1 MPEVEIIYSDV
12 KFTKSV
18 PKDNN
23 SSSTDTTYA
32 EVQISKQEDTKDL
45 SIHVQKKE
53 DVQQPDRKS
62 KMSPAVLV
70 VLISLVVLLAAA
82 ASGLVALYITNSKA
96 LQSLNEEIDMLKKNN
111 SESID
116 QPTSPPPATCPSCPA
131 TPSSPTS
138 GTTEPTS
145 PPSTSP
151 PSTSPP
157 SASPPSTSPPSTSP
171 PSTSPPSTCPPSTC
185 PPSTCPEPSTNPPTN
200 TTRSL
205 TCEAGWEPHGGN
217 CYYFSTSKSSWTDSR
232 RSCTDL
238 GSDLVKIDSREEQ
251 AFLLGRVRDL
261 MKDNEDRFWI
271 GLTDSKEEGKWLWVD
286 GSALD
291 QSLSF
296 WNQTQPD
303 NNSPAHSAEAE
314 SDCVRM
320 GKKGKKGGSDDLKSW
335 FDTSCKYPQK
345 SICEKTAK
353 LSSCV

>member
-1 MPEVEIIYSDV
+1 MR
-12 KFTKSV
+12 FTKSAPRGNASLV
-18 PKDNN
+18 DDNIYDDVMVSKQDNVSSFANN
-23 SSSTDTTYA
+23 SCTED
-32 EVQISKQEDTKDL
+32 QLSKQKADL
-45 SIHVQKKE
+45 
-53 DVQQPDRKS
+53 QQPGPDRKS
-62 KMSPAVLV
+62 KISPGHAVLL
-70 VLISLVVLLAAA
+70 VLMALLVIAVFALSITVFYLTKNERCQTLKEDLESLKMI
-82 ASGLVALYITNSKA
+82 ALD
-96 LQSLNEEIDMLKKNN
+96 E
-111 SESID
+111 
-116 QPTSPPPATCPSCPA
+116 TC
-131 TPSSPTS
+131 
-138 GTTEPTS
+138 
-145 PPSTSP
+145 
-151 PSTSPP
+151 
-157 SASPPSTSPPSTSP
+157 
-171 PSTSPPSTCPPSTC
+171 
-185 PPSTCPEPSTNPPTN
+185 
-200 TTRSL
+200 L

>member
-1 MPEVEIIYSDV
+1 MIYKMTEDASCCLQTTQTSTEIYSSW
-12 KFTKSV
+12 FTEGFV
-18 PKDNN
+18 F
-23 SSSTDTTYA
+23 
-32 EVQISKQEDTKDL
+32 E
-45 SIHVQKKE
+45 
-53 DVQQPDRKS
+53 
-62 KMSPAVLV
+62 
-70 VLISLVVLLAAA
+70 
-82 ASGLVALYITNSKA
+82 G
-96 LQSLNEEIDMLKKNN
+96 
-111 SESID
+111 
-116 QPTSPPPATCPSCPA
+116 
-131 TPSSPTS
+131 
-138 GTTEPTS
+138 
-145 PPSTSP
+145 
-151 PSTSPP
+151 
-157 SASPPSTSPPSTSP
+157 
-171 PSTSPPSTCPPSTC
+171 
-185 PPSTCPEPSTNPPTN
+185 
-200 TTRSL
+200 L

>member
-1 MPEVEIIYSDV
+1 MPEVEVTYSEV

-53 DVQQPDRKS
+53 ADVQQPDRKS

-82 ASGLVALYITNSKA
+82 ASGLVALYITNNKA
-96 LQSLNEEIDMLKKNN
+96 LQSLNEEIDMLKKNI
-111 SESID
+111 SQSID

-138 GTTEPTS
+138 GTTEPLL
-145 PPSTSP
+145 P
-151 PSTSPP
+151 
-157 SASPPSTSPPSTSP
+157 TSPPSTSP

-185 PPSTCPEPSTNPPTN
+185 PPSTCPPSTSPPSTCPPSTCPPSTCPPTN
-200 TTRSL
+200 TTRNL
-205 TCEAGWEPHGGN
+205 TCEAGWEKHGGSL
-217 CYYFSTSKSSWTDSR
+217 YYFNTSKSSWTDSR
-232 RSCTDL
+232 RSCADL

-251 AFLLGRVRDL
+251 VFLIGRVRDL
-261 MKDNEDRFWI
+261 MKDNQDKFWI
-271 GLTDSKEEGKWLWVD
+271 GLTDSKEEGKWLWMD

-303 NNSPAHSAEAE
+303 NKSPAHSAEAE
-314 SDCVRM
+314 ADCVRM
-320 GKKGKKGGSDDLKSW
+320 GKKEKKGGSDDLKSW
-335 FDTSCKYPQK
+335 FDTSCKRPQK

-353 LSSCV
+353 LSSSV

>member
-1 MPEVEIIYSDV
+1 MPEVEVTYSEV

-82 ASGLVALYITNSKA
+82 ASGLVALYITNNKA
-96 LQSLNEEIDMLKKNN
+96 LQSLNEEIDMLKKNI

-138 GTTEPTS
+138 GTTEPLLPT
-145 PPSTSP
+145 
-151 PSTSPP
+151 
-157 SASPPSTSPPSTSP
+157 SPPSTSPPSTSP

-185 PPSTCPEPSTNPPTN
+185 PPSTSPPSTCPPSTCPPSTCPPTN
-200 TTRSL
+200 TTRNL
-205 TCEAGWEPHGGN
+205 TCLKCEAGWEPHGGN

-251 AFLLGRVRDL
+251 MFLEIRVRDL
-261 MKDNEDRFWI
+261 MENDGEKFWI

-286 GSALD
+286 GSPLNK
-291 QSLSF
+291 SLSF
-296 WNQTQPD
+296 WMPWEPD
-303 NNSPAHSAEAE
+303 NQNITDPGGE
-314 SDCVRM
+314 DCGGM
-320 GKKGKKGGSDDLKSW
+320 GKKGGADDLICW
-335 FDTSCKYPQK
+335 FDQDCDLHRR
-345 SICEKTAK
+345 SICEKPA
-353 LSSCV
+353 LRSFWHPL